1 MWSFREG
8 EKLFILEM
16 VKILGMDGGEY
27 FLKDELKV
35 LAGIVDEDEAGWE
48 YSSGE

>member
-1 MWSFREG
+1 
-8 EKLFILEM
+8 M
-16 VKILGMDGGEY
+16 VGSY

-35 LAGIVDEDEAGWE
+35 LEGVGDEDEAGWE